1 MALNLE
7 AFESWRFP
15 LLRQRYTDK
24 DTMLYAVSI
33 GFGQDPLSP
42 LELPFVFEEDLKAV
56 PTFAAILCHP
66 GVWTSDP
73 AFGVTRQKV
82 VHGEQRIFVHQPLAP
97 EAELFAHASVYGVED
112 KGEKGAIIHAAR
124 TMFDQTTREP
134 VVSVLHSSFARAD
147 GGFGRNLGR
156 AAEPNQPCPATAP
169 DFEIDIV
176 TRPEQAL
183 IYRLNID
190 RNPLHAS
197 PAYAARAGFD
207 RPILHGLCTYGLAA
221 RALLLTIAKGD
232 PNLIRADAPPSDHG
246 ASEFLQ
252 SRLSCR
258 AHEPLVARHHER
270 TGTYR
275 LHGQCVLTIRRQH
288 DDRHARLA
296 CGRHDGSYHL
306 MGFG

>member
-7 AFESWRFP
+7 AFERRKFP

-232 PNLIRADAPPSDHG
+232 PNLIRSVECRFSRPVFPGETVRFQFWDQGDRVSFRARVEARDVTVLDAGRALLGPDHQAPDWAMTEAG
-246 ASEFLQ
+246 PE
-252 SRLSCR
+252 
-258 AHEPLVARHHER
+258 
-270 TGTYR
+270 
-275 LHGQCVLTIRRQH
+275 
-288 DDRHARLA
+288 D
-296 CGRHDGSYHL
+296 
-306 MGFG
+306 

>member
-1 MALNLE
+1 MALNLA

-15 LLRQRYTDK
+15 QLRQRYTDK
-24 DTMLYAVSI
+24 DTMLYAVST

-112 KGEKGAIIHAAR
+112 KGDKGAIIHAAR
-124 TMFDQTTREP
+124 TMFDQTTRKP

-156 AAEPNQPCPATAP
+156 AADPNQPCPATAP
-169 DFEIDIV
+169 DFEIDIA

-197 PAYAARAGFD
+197 PSYAERAGFD

-232 PNLIRADAPPSDHG
+232 PSLIRSVECRFSRPVFPGETVRFQFWDQGDRVSFRARVDARDATVLDVG
-246 ASEFLQ
+246 
-252 SRLSCR
+252 R
-258 AHEPLVARHHER
+258 ALLGPTHQAPDWAQTEAGRE
-270 TGTYR
+270 
-275 LHGQCVLTIRRQH
+275 
-288 DDRHARLA
+288 DR
-296 CGRHDGSYHL
+296 
-306 MGFG
+306 